1 MSNPNNNKNF
11 NDEALKINRQ
21 LKKDN
26 DNLKTEIKSLWSD
39 ISELEKQL
47 ANYKSLKKE
56 LEEIYEALVGD
67 NGMERFTH
75 AELIDWIYQLIDD
88 ESLEYINKKERK
100 DE

>member
-47 ANYKSLKKE
+47 ANYKSEPKVGQWQDY
-56 LEEIYEALVGD
+56 EEKNDG
-67 NGMERFTH
+67 
-75 AELIDWIYQLIDD
+75 
-88 ESLEYINKKERK
+88 
-100 DE
+100 

>member
-1 MSNPNNNKNF
+1 MSNPNNNMNAY
-11 NDEALKINRQ
+11 NQALQINR
-21 LKKDN
+21 K
-26 DNLKTEIKSLWSD
+26 
-39 ISELEKQL
+39 
-47 ANYKSLKKE
+47 LKKE